1 MGKGKS
7 KKNSTRRSK
16 NERKAQAKYLKGPK
30 DKKG

>member
-7 KKNSTRRSK
+7 KKKSTKRSK

-30 DKKG
+30 INK